1 MGRRVNRTEPNS
13 RTNARRPKKGAA
25 RDRALAMLLEGRTVP
40 DVAAELGCGRVTVW
54 AWTKDPAFAAE
65 LAARRN
71 ASRDLAEMHMALAAI
86 QAVET
91 LRAVMAMEPAD
102 SGCRWRIAAAE
113 TVLRVVWPKPN
124 AAAVAIAGAAAPA
137 GETPNRDPEREA
149 IAAGILASVAERL
162 ARAPDVP
169 KVP

>member
-1 MGRRVNRTEPNS
+1 VNRTEPNA

-25 RDRALAMLLEGRTVP
+25 RERALAMLLEGRTVP

-54 AWTKDPAFAAE
+54 AWTKDPGFAAE
-65 LAARRN
+65 LATRRD
-71 ASRDLAEMHMALAAI
+71 ASRDLAEMHMADAAV

-91 LRAVMAMEPAD
+91 LRAVMAMETAD
-102 SGCRWRIAAAE
+102 PGCRWRIAAAE

-137 GETPNRDPEREA
+137 SEIPNRDPEREA
-149 IAAGILASVAERL
+149 IVADILASVAGRL
-162 ARAPDVP
+162 ARTPEIP